1 MKWLSVGALT
11 SRCSRFFGEIRTAP
25 SSWKIALRRA
35 VKPYIT
41 AFLTR
46 HGFRLVSDYRDYSS
60 ETSKCRERLAPF
72 CVGYGADIG
81 FGGGPIVEAA
91 IRIDYPK
98 PYAQTGM
105 YSVQLGGDAT
115 RLHWFADGV
124 LDYIYSSHLLEDFAD
139 TKAVLAEWLRVLEPA
154 GRLILYCSDQRD
166 YEAYCVSRGLSPNL
180 HHAHADFSLRKVQKI
195 LADIGGTTE
204 IYSCDLVDDY
214 SWEIVVQKQASR
226 AT

>member
-1 MKWLSVGALT
+1 
-11 SRCSRFFGEIRTAP
+11 
-25 SSWKIALRRA
+25 
-35 VKPYIT
+35 
-41 AFLTR
+41 LTR

-195 LADIGGTTE
+195 LADMEAPRRFTPVTSSTIILGR
-204 IYSCDLVDDY
+204 SL
-214 SWEIVVQKQASR
+214 SKSR
-226 AT
+226 RRGQPEFFLRAVNLPFGFY